1 MANIS
6 ISNLTFA
13 YDGSYDNVFENV
25 SFQIDTD
32 WKLGFIGRNGRGK
45 TTFLRLLM
53 GFYEYSGTISSSVSF
68 DYFPFDVTDKT
79 RTTLDII
86 EGIAHGAEQWQ
97 INRELSLLDVDENVL
112 YRAFGTLSNGEQ
124 TKVLLAGLFLK
135 ENNFLLIDEP
145 TNHLDVNARA
155 VICEYLKSKK
165 GFILVSH
172 DRNILDNC
180 IGHVL
185 SINKTN
191 IEVQRGNFS
200 SWLVNKER
208 RDGFEL
214 AENERLQ
221 KDIKKLTEA
230 ARRTANWSDKAEK
243 NKIGFNPTKSE
254 KSMGR
259 RAYQGMKSK
268 KMMKQSKNI
277 EARQQAAIEEKS
289 GLLKNIESA
298 DCLKITPL
306 AHHAER
312 LVSLES
318 ISISYG
324 DNEVCSDVNFTVERN
339 ERIALS
345 GRNGCGKS
353 SILKLICNGGESP
366 QASFRGNLQVASN
379 LKTSYVSQDT
389 SFLNGDLSDYAQE
402 HDIDESTFKAI
413 LRKLDFS
420 RTQFEKDMADFSA
433 GQKKKVLIA
442 RSLCEKAHLYIWDEP
457 LNFIDVLSRMQI
469 EELLLT
475 YRPTMIF
482 VEHDSVFTEKIAT
495 KVILL

>member
-1 MANIS
+1 
-6 ISNLTFA
+6 
-13 YDGSYDNVFENV
+13 
-25 SFQIDTD
+25 
-32 WKLGFIGRNGRGK
+32 
-45 TTFLRLLM
+45 
-53 GFYEYSGTISSSVSF
+53 
-68 DYFPFDVTDKT
+68 
-79 RTTLDII
+79 
-86 EGIAHGAEQWQ
+86 
-97 INRELSLLDVDENVL
+97 VL
-112 YRAFGTLSNGEQ
+112 NRAFSTLSNGEQ

-145 TNHLDVNARA
+145 TNHLDTAARA

-172 DRNILDNC
+172 DRDILDNC
-180 IGHVL
+180 IDHVL

-221 KDIKKLTEA
+221 KDIKKLTA
-230 ARRTANWSDKAEK
+230 AAKRTANWSDKAEK

-306 AHHAER
+306 IHHAER

-318 ISISYG
+318 ISIFYG
-324 DNEVCSDVNFTVERN
+324 DNEVCNNISFTVERG

-345 GRNGCGKS
+345 GKNGCGKS
-353 SILKLICNGGESP
+353 SILKLICNENIAYNGSF
-366 QASFRGNLQVASN
+366 QAASS
-379 LKTSYVSQDT
+379 LKISYVPQDT
-389 SFLNGDLSDYAQE
+389 SFLNGDLSGYAQE
-402 HDIDESTFKAI
+402 HDIDESLFKAI

-457 LNFIDVLSRMQI
+457 LNFIDVLSRIQI
-469 EELLLT
+469 EELLLA
-475 YRPTMIF
+475 YKPAMIF
-482 VEHDSVFTEKIAT
+482 VEHDSVFTEKIAAKT
-495 KVILL
+495 IKL